1 MKKISIAFT
10 FLLSANLLSEI
21 EILDRV
27 AILVDDGLIMESQ
40 IKKDLAEIIGR
51 YDEQNIKK
59 PSIEVLQEQVVE
71 RLIIDELQLQMANRA
86 GIRISDSELNETIT
100 RIAANNGMD
109 LEEFISIMAND
120 GASYEDLREGVR
132 EEMIIQRIQRG
143 RVGSEIN
150 ITEKEFAAYLAT
162 DESLINLEPELLV
175 RQILVSTLGEA
186 ESALIKLNEGKDFA
200 ELASE
205 ISTSGN
211 ASSGGLMPWRKAAD
225 MPKLFSDAINLKEV
239 GYTTPPLE
247 SGSGYHVLKLDQK
260 RGDLV
265 QYEDQWSSRHILLM
279 PSAIRSE
286 SDTESEL
293 NEIRLRVV
301 NGEDFKD
308 LADEF
313 SEDPGSAK
321 LGGELGWLG
330 KGVLAPEFE
339 QTMLESETGELSDVF
354 QTQFG
359 FHFLEVLGTRNHDMT
374 RELIEDRAYQ
384 MLYSRKYDE
393 ELENTLRSM
402 RAEAFVEF
410 KDLD

>member
-40 IKKDLAEIIGR
+40 IKKDLAEIIER

-71 RLIIDELQLQMANRA
+71 RLIIDELQLQMADRA
-86 GIRISDSELNETIT
+86 GVRISDSELNETIT

-175 RQILVSTLGEA
+175 RQILVATLSQA

-211 ASSGGLMPWRKAAD
+211 ASSGGLMPWRKAAE
-225 MPKLFSDAINLKEV
+225 MPKLFSDAINFKKV

-286 SDTESEL
+286 SDTENEL

-374 RELIEDRAYQ
+374 RDLIEDRAYQ

>member
-1 MKKISIAFT
+1 M
-10 FLLSANLLSEI
+10 
-21 EILDRV
+21 
-27 AILVDDGLIMESQ
+27 
-40 IKKDLAEIIGR
+40 
-51 YDEQNIKK
+51 
-59 PSIEVLQEQVVE
+59 VE
-71 RLIIDELQLQMANRA
+71 RLIIDELQLQMADRA
-86 GIRISDSELNETIT
+86 GVRISDSELNETIT

-211 ASSGGLMPWRKAAD
+211 ASSGGLMPWRKAAE
-225 MPKLFSDAINLKEV
+225 MPKLFSDAINFKKV

-286 SDTESEL
+286 SDTENEL

-374 RELIEDRAYQ
+374 RDLIEDRAYQ

>member
-71 RLIIDELQLQMANRA
+71 RLIIDELQLQMADRA
-86 GIRISDSELNETIT
+86 GVRISDSELNETIT

-143 RVGSEIN
+143 RVSSEIN

-225 MPKLFSDAINLKEV
+225 MPKLFSDAINFKEV

-286 SDTESEL
+286 SDTENEL

-339 QTMLESETGELSDVF
+339 QTMLESEIGELSDVF

-374 RELIEDRAYQ
+374 RDLIEDRAYQ

>member
-10 FLLSANLLSEI
+10 FLLSTNLLSEI

-59 PSIEVLQEQVVE
+59 PSMEVLQEQVVE

-100 RIAANNGMD
+100 RIAANNDMD
-109 LEEFISIMAND
+109 LEQFISLMEND
-120 GASYEDLREGVR
+120 GASYEDLRESVR

-143 RVGSEIN
+143 RVGSEID

-186 ESALIKLNEGKDFA
+186 ESALIKLDEGKDFA

-225 MPKLFSDAINLKEV
+225 MPKLFSDAINFKEV

-279 PSAIRSE
+279 PSTIRSE
-286 SDTESEL
+286 SDTENEL

-339 QTMLESETGELSDVF
+339 KTMLESEIGELSDVF

-359 FHFLEVLGTRNHDMT
+359 FHFLEVLGTRSHDMT
-374 RELIEDRAYQ
+374 RDLIEDRAYQ
-384 MLYSRKYDE
+384 ILYSRKYDE

>member
-51 YDEQNIKK
+51 YDEQNIKR
-59 PSIEVLQEQVVE
+59 PSMEVLQEQVVE

-100 RIAANNGMD
+100 RIAANNDMD
-109 LEEFISIMAND
+109 LEEFISLMAND
-120 GASYEDLREGVR
+120 GASYEDLRESVR

-143 RVGSEIN
+143 RVGSEID

-175 RQILVSTLGEA
+175 RQILVATLSQA

-200 ELASE
+200 ELATE

-211 ASSGGLMPWRKAAD
+211 ASSGGLMPWRKSAD
-225 MPKLFSDAINLKEV
+225 MPKLFSDAINLKGV
-239 GYTTPPLE
+239 GYITPPLE
-247 SGSGYHVLKLDQK
+247 SGSGYHILKLDQK
-260 RGDLV
+260 RGNFV
-265 QYEDQWSSRHILLM
+265 KYEDQWSSRHILLM

>member
-40 IKKDLAEIIGR
+40 IKKDLAEIIER

-71 RLIIDELQLQMANRA
+71 RLIIDELQLQMADRA
-86 GIRISDSELNETIT
+86 GVRISDSELNETIT

-175 RQILVSTLGEA
+175 RQILVSTLDEA

-211 ASSGGLMPWRKAAD
+211 ASSGGLMPWRKAAE
-225 MPKLFSDAINLKEV
+225 MPKLFSDAINFKEV

-286 SDTESEL
+286 SDTENEL

-374 RELIEDRAYQ
+374 RDLIEDRAYQ

>member
-71 RLIIDELQLQMANRA
+71 RLIIDELQLQMADRA
-86 GIRISDSELNETIT
+86 GVRISDSELNETIT

-143 RVGSEIN
+143 RVSSEIN

-186 ESALIKLNEGKDFA
+186 ESALLKLNEGKDFA

-225 MPKLFSDAINLKEV
+225 MPKLFSDAINFKEV

-286 SDTESEL
+286 SDTENEL